1 MSLTTIKHPDVFR
14 LNIVKKLNTLIR
26 KKNISINLEK
36 GIFNYAIKASK
47 ERNVIRKWDNP
58 YFVILYLDKFKT
70 IYNNLNKNSQVHN
83 TNLMKRLKQ
92 GEFKPHE
99 LAFMTHHQM
108 YPEKWKK
115 LVTAKIERDT
125 NATKIDFSAATDDF
139 TCWKC
144 KGNKCRYYQMQ
155 TRAADEPTTTFVTC
169 LSCANRWKC

>member
-1 MSLTTIKHPDVFR
+1 MSLTTIKQPDVFR